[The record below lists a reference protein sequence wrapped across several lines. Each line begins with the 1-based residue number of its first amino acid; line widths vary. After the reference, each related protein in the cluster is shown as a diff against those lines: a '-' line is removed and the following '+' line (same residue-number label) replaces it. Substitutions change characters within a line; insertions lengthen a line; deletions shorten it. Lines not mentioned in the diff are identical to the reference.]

1 MSAYDIAEVQ
11 VYRIPGGALVPA
23 SDVQP
28 LTAYQTGDGQL
39 FETREAARQTLLVAA
54 IQVVGAAD
62 AFTVGAAHAAQPGTS
77 GDDVDRVRYAILY
90 LAAAI
95 KGEV

>member
-39 FETREAARQTLLVAA
+39 FETKEAARGNLVASAIHVIGSASPELVAA
-54 IQVVGAAD
+54 
-62 AFTVGAAHAAQPGTS
+62 AAQNANS
-77 GDDVDRVRYAILY
+77 DEANLARYAILF
-90 LAAAI
+90 LASVMQGGA
-95 KGEV
+95 